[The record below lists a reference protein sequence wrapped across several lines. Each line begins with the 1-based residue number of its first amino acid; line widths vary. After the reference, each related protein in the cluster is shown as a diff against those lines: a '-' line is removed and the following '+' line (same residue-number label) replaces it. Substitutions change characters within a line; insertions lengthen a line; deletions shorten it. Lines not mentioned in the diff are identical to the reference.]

1 MPFPMT
7 TGYERQDDQ
16 GLPPTGAGLADD
28 PGAATPAQPNEANP
42 LAQPSGPAPRT
53 GQDVL
58 SKCLSQA
65 NVCKPAGGGDQGT
78 TAPQGDM
85 SYGAD
90 PGYGA

>member
-7 TGYERQDDQ
+7 TGYDNQQEEVTEPVDNMQEDSAEGRQS
-16 GLPPTGAGLADD
+16 A
-28 PGAATPAQPNEANP
+28 AQPSDSNP
-42 LAQPSGPAPRT
+42 LAQPSGPVQRT
-53 GQDVL
+53 GADVL
-58 SKCLSQA
+58 AKCLAQPS
-65 NVCKPAGGGDQGT
+65 VCGGMSGT